1 MICADAGGSNGYR
14 LRAWK
19 FQLQQ
24 LANQLRI
31 TITVCHYP
39 PGTSKWNKIEHRLFS
54 FISLNWKG
62 KPLVSYETVV
72 NLIGGTTT
80 KTGLKVKAIL
90 DTNYYETG
98 VEVTS
103 SAMEEIQ
110 LRPHKKFPH
119 WNYTISPR

>member
-1 MICADAGGSNGYR
+1 MP
-14 LRAWK
+14 
-19 FQLQQ
+19 
-24 LANQLRI
+24 
-31 TITVCHYP
+31 ITVCHYP

-62 KPLVSYETVV
+62 TPLVSYETVV
-72 NLIGGTTT
+72 KLIGGTTT

-98 VEVTS
+98 LEVTS
-103 SAMEEIQ
+103 SEMEQIQ
-110 LRPHKKFPH
+110 LRPHNKFPN